1 MNVVEMWDYRS
12 NIELSDLGNSL
23 FIVDK
28 SKLEEKITAIWVLSK
43 RKNALRLDNVRYKSR
58 NHWIYD
64 NQNWNLLISRRKMF
78 PFVLG

>member
-43 RKNALRLDNVRYKSR
+43 RKKCATPR
-58 NHWIYD
+58 
-64 NQNWNLLISRRKMF
+64 
-78 PFVLG
+78 